1 MHERCETCRYFC
13 EVKKHPI
20 YQEVLTHIC
29 VLHLIE
35 DHIDYILETTKDDIC
50 EGWTKLKK

>member
-1 MHERCETCRYFC
+1 MCECCETCRYFC
-13 EVKKHPI
+13 EVKKRPF

-35 DHIDYILETTKDDIC
+35 DHADYILEVTKNDVC
-50 EGWTKLKK
+50 ECWTE